1 MGHLF
6 ASLADGSAAFS
17 GKETGYESEAALYPD
32 VPL

>member
-17 GKETGYESEAALYPD
+17 GKCTGYESEAASYPD
-32 VPL
+32 VSL